1 MSTRLLALLMLV
13 MGICSPLAPAQTD
26 AKPADKIT
34 LPQDAESIPVA
45 RLEYELTP
53 LRASE
58 LAKHAEAWIDLLEAK
73 AKAISDKEVEA
84 LTAEGEAKDKL
95 VEEIAKLN
103 GEKTALI
110 DRVNAVL
117 SAWKDK
123 GGDPK
128 EHRTY
133 VSLVSGIKIDP
144 TDTNALWIHVK
155 TWITAEQGGI
165 RWGLNILFALLT
177 LILFKIVSKILGHT
191 VDRGLGRSKKTPEL
205 LRGFMVNT
213 VRKVT
218 MFVGFVLALS
228 FLEVDIGPFL
238 AAMGAA
244 GFIIG
249 FALQGT
255 LSNFASGVMILL
267 YRPYDLGNVVTVGGV
282 TGKVES
288 MTLVSTTIKT
298 ADNQVLIVPNSKI
311 WGEVITNITGSSTRR
326 VDLVFGI
333 GYADDIAKAEKVLEE
348 ILSKHELI
356 LDEPEPMVKVGELAD
371 SSVNFNVRP
380 WVKTGDY
387 WTVYWDVTR
396 QVKERFDAE
405 GISIPFP
412 QRDVHV
418 HQVTA

>member
-1 MSTRLLALLMLV
+1 MCLRILVLLVLAMSAF
-13 MGICSPLAPAQTD
+13 SPLAATQAD
-26 AKPADKIT
+26 AKAPEKVT
-34 LPQDAESIPVA
+34 LPQDAEKISLA
-45 RLEYELTP
+45 QLELELTP
-53 LRASE
+53 LRLAE
-58 LAKHAEAWIDLLEAK
+58 LENLATAWIALLEKK
-73 AKAISDKEVEA
+73 AALISVDEVQA
-84 LTAEGEAKDKL
+84 LTAEGEEKTKL
-95 VEEIAKLN
+95 VEGIAALN
-103 GEKTALI
+103 GEKTSLI
-110 DRVNAVL
+110 DRVNVVL
-117 SAWKDK
+117 AAWKDK
-123 GGDPK
+123 GGDPT
-128 EHRTY
+128 EHQTY
-133 VSLVSGIKIDP
+133 VGLVSGITIDP
-144 TDTNALWIHVK
+144 TDTSALLIHAK
-155 TWITAEQGGI
+155 TWITSEQGGI

-177 LILFKIVSKILGHT
+177 LFVFKILSKLGGHT
-191 VDRGLGRSKKTPEL
+191 VDRGLTRAKKTPEL
-205 LRGFMVNT
+205 LRGFLVNT

-267 YRPYDLGNVVTVGGV
+267 YQPFDLGDVVTVAGV
-282 TGKVES
+282 TGSVES
-288 MTLVSTTIKT
+288 MTLVSTTVKT
-298 ADNQVLIVPNSKI
+298 FDNQVLIVPNSKI
-311 WGEVITNITGSSTRR
+311 WGEVITNITGSETRR

-333 GYADDIAKAEKVLEE
+333 GYGDDIGKAEGVLNE
-348 ILSKHELI
+348 ILSKHELV
-356 LDEPEPMVKVGELAD
+356 LAEPEPLVNLSELAD

-380 WVKTGDY
+380 WVKTSDY
-387 WTVYWDVTR
+387 WTVFWDVTR